1 MPERIRL
8 SRSSVGE
15 LEKTALSGVIDQ
27 DYLGMGSFV
36 REFEEAIGE
45 WLSAG
50 TQAVCVS
57 SGTAA
62 LHLATEAC
70 VPPGAEVL
78 VQSLTF
84 VASFQAISAAG
95 AVPVPCEV
103 DPATCTVDIKDAER
117 KLTGRTRA
125 IMPVHYAGRPG
136 ELEEVYRFAQRH
148 GLRVIEDAAHA
159 FGSVYKGRKIGS
171 FGDIV
176 CFSFDGIKNITSGEG
191 GAVVTA
197 DAEVASRVKDARL
210 LGVRNDSEKRYRG
223 ARSWEFDVARQG
235 YRYHMSNLFAA
246 IGAVQLKRLD
256 GEFAPA
262 RQRLARAYHEAL
274 RWIPWIA
281 LFPDDYAEIVPHI
294 FPVRVLGGRRDSL
307 REHLANCGVE
317 SGVHYYPN
325 HLLSFYGGRAGEL
338 PVTERLFGELLSL
351 PLHPG
356 LTEAQQGSVIE
367 GIKEFYSARRP

>member
-1 MPERIRL
+1 
-8 SRSSVGE
+8 
-15 LEKTALSGVIDQ
+15 
-27 DYLGMGSFV
+27 
-36 REFEEAIGE
+36 
-45 WLSAG
+45 
-50 TQAVCVS
+50 
-57 SGTAA
+57 
-62 LHLATEAC
+62 
-70 VPPGAEVL
+70 
-78 VQSLTF
+78 
-84 VASFQAISAAG
+84 
-95 AVPVPCEV
+95 
-103 DPATCTVDIKDAER
+103 
-117 KLTGRTRA
+117 
-125 IMPVHYAGRPG
+125 MPVHYAGRPG